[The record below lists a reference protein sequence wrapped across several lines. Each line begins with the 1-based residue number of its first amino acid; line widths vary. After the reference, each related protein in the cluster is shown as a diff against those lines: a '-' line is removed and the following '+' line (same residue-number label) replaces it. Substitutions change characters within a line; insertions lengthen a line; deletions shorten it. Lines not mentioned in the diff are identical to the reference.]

1 MELTDLLIIITVIS
15 LIVLLAFLIPALI
28 QVKKT
33 TRKTEILIDQLS
45 VGLEPLLTNIN
56 GTSTELQELS
66 ETLREKIDKTDTILE
81 SAQEASFV
89 LFNISS
95 QLKEAVTPLIPQ
107 IGGIAAGINAFGNF
121 FRVTQKQE
129 RRYFDE

>member
-1 MELTDLLIIITVIS
+1 MELTDLLIIITVLS
-15 LIVLLAFLIPALI
+15 LIVLLAVLIPALI

-45 VGLEPLLTNIN
+45 AGLEPLLTNIN
-56 GTSTELQELS
+56 ATSAELQELS

-107 IGGIAAGINAFGNF
+107 IGGIAAGINAFSNF
-121 FRVTQKQE
+121 FRITKKQE